1 MKEIKSSKKS
11 IIKKIFIKICRL
23 LGYEIIDQSNFF
35 IPTLNKS
42 LNDKISI
49 KGKKSINLP
58 LGEVRITRKV
68 KSLDVI
74 IRTCSSVNMLTQNKD
89 RIFQKEKIEYTL
101 RSINSILKSIK
112 YAKKSMDELLF
123 KIYIVDHNSGQ
134 ENLNKIKNIIEK
146 YSIQFKIYNL
156 NLKDFEEKIKKINQK
171 NEKVTSNQISN
182 MSNIYKSLQLSKE
195 NSSDLIY
202 FVEDDYIH
210 EESAISEM
218 ILVYE
223 RISSLTNKELI
234 VCPTDYPYLYTKA
247 ENTQV
252 YLGEKYHWRKID
264 ETLCTFLTSKK
275 IVENH
280 WKKLISMCEFEHYPF
295 ESPLHKIY
303 EEELCISP
311 IPSLAIHCTNVNS
324 IFGLSPNI
332 DWKRLWEENK
342 V

>member
-156 NLKDFEEKIKKINQK
+156 NLKDFEEKIKKTNQK

-252 YLGEKYHWRKID
+252 YLGEK
-264 ETLCTFLTSKK
+264 
-275 IVENH
+275 
-280 WKKLISMCEFEHYPF
+280 
-295 ESPLHKIY
+295 
-303 EEELCISP
+303 
-311 IPSLAIHCTNVNS
+311 
-324 IFGLSPNI
+324 
-332 DWKRLWEENK
+332 
-342 V
+342 

>member
-58 LGEVRITRKV
+58 LGEIRITRKV

-101 RSINSILKSIK
+101 RSINSILKSVK
-112 YAKKSMDELLF
+112 YAKRSMDELLF

-156 NLKDFEEKIKKINQK
+156 NLKDFEEKIKKTNQK

-303 EEELCISP
+303 EEEMCISP

>member
-156 NLKDFEEKIKKINQK
+156 NLKDFEEKIKKTNQK

-218 ILVYE
+218 IMVYE

-324 IFGLSPNI
+324 IFGL
-332 DWKRLWEENK
+332 
-342 V
+342 